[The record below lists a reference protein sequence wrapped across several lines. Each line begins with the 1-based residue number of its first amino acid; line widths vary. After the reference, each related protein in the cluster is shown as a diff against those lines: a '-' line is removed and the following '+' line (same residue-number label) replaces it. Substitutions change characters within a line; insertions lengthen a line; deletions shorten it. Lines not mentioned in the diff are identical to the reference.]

1 MKVIIA
7 AAGTGGHINPG
18 LAIANKIKE
27 EEKDSEIIFIGTT
40 RGLENDLVPRAGYK
54 LKTIE
59 AYGLSKKISID
70 NMKKMCETLKA
81 TSKARKI
88 IKEFKPDVVIGAGGY
103 ICGPV
108 VWAAKK
114 ENIPVA
120 LHESNAFPGKAV
132 KFLAKKAD
140 VVLISFEEARERI
153 HSAKKIVFTGTP
165 VKIQKREFSSEQKSK
180 ILNELGLSGK
190 LPIVLIFGGS
200 QGAQKINEAVVG
212 ILKEKLNQKYQIVWA
227 TGPKQFDI
235 VKEELKKF
243 SIDIEIIKNKEN
255 ENYQII
261 WAAGPKQ
268 YDGIKETLENNEI
281 NINNI
286 KNVKVLPY
294 IYNMEEIMNISDIIV
309 ARSGAMTITEIS
321 NLGKPSILIPLPNVS
336 QDHQLRNAEVLQKIG
351 AAQIILNNE
360 LEKDILN
367 KEIIEI
373 ASNKVKMKEMG
384 EKASTKSVKNVQEKI
399 YAEIKKIVKGGK

>member
-165 VKIQKREFSSEQKSK
+165 VKIQKREFSNGQKNK
-180 ILNELGLSGK
+180 ILNELRLSEN

-212 ILKEKLNQKYQIVWA
+212 ILKEKLNQK
-227 TGPKQFDI
+227 
-235 VKEELKKF
+235 
-243 SIDIEIIKNKEN
+243 
-255 ENYQII
+255 
-261 WAAGPKQ
+261 
-268 YDGIKETLENNEI
+268 
-281 NINNI
+281 
-286 KNVKVLPY
+286 
-294 IYNMEEIMNISDIIV
+294 
-309 ARSGAMTITEIS
+309 IS
-321 NLGKPSILIPLPNVS
+321 NSLGNRAKTI
-336 QDHQLRNAEVLQKIG
+336 
-351 AAQIILNNE
+351 
-360 LEKDILN
+360 
-367 KEIIEI
+367 
-373 ASNKVKMKEMG
+373 
-384 EKASTKSVKNVQEKI
+384 
-399 YAEIKKIVKGGK
+399 

>member
-1 MKVIIA
+1 MRVIVA

-40 RGLENDLVPRAGYK
+40 RGLENHLVPRAGYE

-59 AYGLSKKISID
+59 AYALSKKISID

-114 ENIPVA
+114 EKIPVA

-180 ILNELGLSGK
+180 ILNELGLSEK

-200 QGAQKINEAVVG
+200 QGAQKINEAVIG

-235 VKEELKKF
+235 IKEELENKN
-243 SIDIEIIKNKEN
+243 ID
-255 ENYQII
+255 
-261 WAAGPKQ
+261 
-268 YDGIKETLENNEI
+268 
-281 NINNI
+281 INNI
-286 KNVKVLPY
+286 ENAKILPY
-294 IYNMEEIMNISDIIV
+294 IYNMEEIMNVSNIIV

-336 QDHQLRNAEVLQKIG
+336 QDHQLYNAKVLENAG
-351 AAQIILNNE
+351 AAKIILNNE
-360 LEKDILN
+360 LNQNNLEDEIEK
-367 KEIIEI
+367 IIR
-373 ASNKVKMKEMG
+373 NPQLMHEME
-384 EKASTKSVKNVQEKI
+384 EKAFSKSVTDVQEKI
-399 YAEIKKIVKGGK
+399 YEEIKKIVRK